1 MFDKNRAHPD
11 SYFMPGLTED
21 DENEWEHGH
30 FLRQRDDIPRPM
42 HGHRHIPVVE
52 VDELPVNEAENRA
65 NETFASYT
73 GYKEAEE
80 EEAAPKSDESI
91 SFDSEL
97 NRTATIHPFARITSD
112 SDSTNSSLA
121 SPSITNPVVKPN
133 LRTLRFIVRGA
144 LNERRIRQTL
154 GQDTSEQQEILAW
167 SKQFFRAFGIRGK
180 AIQEEIQSFMDEDE
194 QSEDARLSLAEE
206 KRLYD
211 EMKRKVGM
219 REQRRVNVSRKFLNG
234 SKVGKTLIASREDLR
249 GKEGEPSFEKVAV
262 DLGLDST

>member
-1 MFDKNRAHPD
+1 MFNKIRVHPD

-21 DENEWEHGH
+21 DENEWEHSH
-30 FLRQRDDIPRPM
+30 FLRQRDDTPRAM

-52 VDELPVNEAENRA
+52 VDELPVNEAENTA
-65 NETFASYT
+65 NETFASDT
-73 GYKEAEE
+73 GYEE
-80 EEAAPKSDESI
+80 GEEQAAPRSDESI

-97 NRTATIHPFARITSD
+97 NCTATNHPLVRITSD
-112 SDSTNSSLA
+112 SDSTNSSLT
-121 SPSITNPVVKPN
+121 SPSINNPVVKPN

-144 LNERRIRQTL
+144 LNERRIRQAM

-194 QSEDARLSLAEE
+194 QSEDVRPSLAEE

-211 EMKRKVGM
+211 ETKRKVGM
-219 REQRRVNVSRKFLNG
+219 REQRHVNVSWKFSNG
-234 SKVGKTLIASREDLR
+234 SKVGKRLSHLVRI
-249 GKEGEPSFEKVAV
+249 
-262 DLGLDST
+262 